1 MPCLKYIIQNANTN
15 ELKLLRGKTI
25 ECVSLI
31 GLAVGN
37 EKVSLVGIGSIERRF
52 FIMAIIKSQYSMQR
66 RTNFFE
72 CLCFKI
78 EMAALMKKV
87 SSSSEEFEA
96 R

>member
-52 FIMAIIKSQYSMQR
+52 FIMAIIKLSLNTVFR
-66 RTNFFE
+66 DGRIFLIVCVLKLNWHP
-72 CLCFKI
+72 
-78 EMAALMKKV
+78 
-87 SSSSEEFEA
+87 
-96 R
+96 

>member
-1 MPCLKYIIQNANTN
+1 MANVICSVTRLMPCLKYIIQNANTN

-52 FIMAIIKSQYSMQR
+52 FIMAIIKLSLNTVFR
-66 RTNFFE
+66 DGRIFLIVCVLKLNWHP
-72 CLCFKI
+72 
-78 EMAALMKKV
+78 
-87 SSSSEEFEA
+87 
-96 R
+96 